1 MSMNPTQSEKALRFR
16 ALHQRPGVFLIP
28 NPWDAGSARIL
39 SQLGFEALAT
49 SSAASAAVFGRR
61 DGELMRFEALAH
73 AENIANATNLPV
85 SADLENGFSDD
96 PSGVAET
103 VRLAGDLGL
112 AGCSIED
119 ATRNRHKPIYDI
131 QSATERIEAAAE
143 AARSFPFPFT
153 LTARS
158 ENFVRGIPDLDDTI
172 KRLVA
177 YEKAGADVLFAPGL
191 PDLEAVHAVCSA
203 VSKPVNFMVGVRGK
217 SFAAAELAEAG
228 VKRISFGSSLY
239 RAMMNHL
246 IKVASEMKESGT
258 FNYLDETMT
267 TPDLYKFFPD

>member
-1 MSMNPTQSEKALRFR
+1 MNPTQSEKASRFR
-16 ALHQRPGVFLIP
+16 ALHQKPSVFFIP
-28 NPWDAGSARIL
+28 NPWDVGSARIL

-61 DGELMRFEALAH
+61 DGEVMRFEALAH
-73 AENIANATNLPV
+73 AESIVNATSLPV

-96 PSGVAET
+96 PEGVAET
-103 VRLAGDLGL
+103 VRLAGNLGL

-119 ATRNRHKPIYDI
+119 ATRNRRKPIYDI
-131 QSATERIEAAAE
+131 ESATDRIAAASEAAK
-143 AARSFPFPFT
+143 SFPFPFM

-158 ENFVRGIPDLDDTI
+158 ENYVRGITDLEDTI

-191 PDLEAVHAVCSA
+191 PDIEAVREVCSA

-228 VKRISFGSSLY
+228 VKRISFASSLY
-239 RAMMNHL
+239 RAAITHL
-246 IKVASEMKESGT
+246 INVATEIKKSGT
-258 FNYLDETMT
+258 FNFLEETIT
-267 TPDLYKFFPD
+267 TSDLYKFFPD